1 MADVF
6 NYLPMLEG
14 EEMVYVQNMI
24 KDLSDEKAKQFASVY
39 SSRRK
44 DPQII
49 LITTIIGFVG
59 IAGIQRF
66 LLEQIGMGILYL
78 LTGGL
83 CWIGTIVDLVNYKK
97 LTYEY
102 NFKIANE
109 VSMIIRSRAS

>member
-6 NYLPMLEG
+6 NFLPMLEG
-14 EEMVYVQNMI
+14 EEMVYVQGMI
-24 KDLSDEKAKQFASVY
+24 KDMSDEQAKQFAAVY

-49 LITTIIGFVG
+49 LITTIIGFIG

-97 LTYEY
+97 MTYEY

-109 VSMIIRSRAS
+109 VAMIIRSRAS

>member
-14 EEMVYVQNMI
+14 EELMYVQHLI
-24 KDLSDEKAKQFASVY
+24 KDLSDDQAKQFAMIY
-39 SSRRK
+39 SARRK

-49 LITTIIGFVG
+49 LITCLVGFLG
-59 IAGIQRF
+59 IAGIHRF
-66 LLEQIGMGILYL
+66 LLEQIGMGILYI

-102 NFKIANE
+102 NLKIAND
-109 VSMIIRSRAS
+109 VSMIIKSRS